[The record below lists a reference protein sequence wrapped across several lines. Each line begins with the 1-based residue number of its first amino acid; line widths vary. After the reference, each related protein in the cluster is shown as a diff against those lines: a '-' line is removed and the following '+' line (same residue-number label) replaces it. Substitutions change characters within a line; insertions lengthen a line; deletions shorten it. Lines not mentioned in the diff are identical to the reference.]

1 MPRAH
6 DKIPRDHQLPV
17 VLVQSADLSLPLIPL
32 YPTTPLEQ
40 FDQLTRL
47 ALPLADPMHRMLPC
61 ELLHGL
67 VPERRFPRDQCPE
80 GGCERPSLRHIDP
93 LQP

>member
-47 ALPLADPMHRMLPC
+47 ALPLLPDAPSFPANC
-61 ELLHGL
+61 ARPCPSDLPRTK
-67 VPERRFPRDQCPE
+67 PEA
-80 GGCERPSLRHIDP
+80 L
-93 LQP
+93 